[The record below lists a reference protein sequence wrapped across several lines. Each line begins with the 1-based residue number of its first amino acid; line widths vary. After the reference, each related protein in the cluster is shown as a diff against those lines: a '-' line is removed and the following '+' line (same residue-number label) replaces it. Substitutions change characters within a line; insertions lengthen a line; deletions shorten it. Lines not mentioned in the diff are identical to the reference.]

1 MRNHWMQ
8 SAPARRWVIAA
19 LFIVLT
25 VLYGE
30 LCLQQSNR
38 TPDLGLQIAFRGEQL
53 VVSKVQPAGLS
64 WAAGIRPGDQ
74 IITPIRS
81 SNLGPQPLTPAE
93 LIVVT
98 ASGEQRTVSITPPP
112 ASETIYRRVSFF
124 TIATFFVVV
133 GTFVFVLG
141 SPGAGPIL
149 LLGVSGT
156 ATTGLLSAIA
166 TPTGAAWA
174 LAGVNIS
181 LVTFSITLFLL
192 FVTFSYPTLD
202 QVRWRFILSACAG
215 TTVLLL
221 VGYAVSV
228 LGDGSRYDQFRPWLF
243 GCVFLY
249 LIGTC
254 VLSLGAL
261 VRQNQRHSEYVAL
274 RLAVLGVCAGVAP
287 FALLVLLPDALGLN
301 FSVTPEFAATSLVA
315 LPLSLALAV
324 LTQQRLF
331 GIERFARRSVV
342 ALFVWGALL
351 VTYGLALDGLRQQF
365 PPSTGIVGEFINTT
379 TFQIAIVAGSFP
391 LVQHALRRWLER
403 RVFHAGVPPSVQ
415 LQQLRNALIQTNNI
429 DSIASIALPMISSA
443 LRVPKVLLELTLKQ
457 GTMHVYNW
465 PERTEPV
472 LMRQASNV
480 DSKHHCGQ
488 QFVLS
493 AQGEQLGFLY
503 LESRQQTQDWSP
515 EAVKFVDGLLPL
527 LAVTIHNALLL
538 ERLQQQVVLL
548 GERERD
554 LARLSAQ
561 LLQTQEDERRRLAFD
576 LHDDSLQRA
585 IVLERALAEAPQTQ
599 QIQDWKQAVSDISIS
614 LRAVC
619 ASLRPAMLDDLGF
632 LPALSRLVYE
642 VRARSELEVDVRVD
656 ETVEKLLLTTELS
669 VALFRVAQEALNNA
683 AKHAQA
689 THVFIT
695 LTSSDTHV
703 ELQVADNGHGFP
715 QVGQSQQRQCFG
727 IAGMRERLRPF
738 GGNLQIFE
746 ERSGGTTVIA
756 TVPMQQ
762 EDEGRESAD
771 TTLAHPHR

>member
-1 MRNHWMQ
+1 MQ
-8 SAPARRWVIAA
+8 SAPPRRWIIAA

-38 TPDLGLQIAFRGEQL
+38 MPDLGLQTAFRGEQL
-53 VVSKVQPAGLS
+53 VVSKVQPAGLA

-74 IITPIRS
+74 VITSVRS
-81 SNLGPQPLTPAE
+81 SNSETQPRTPAA
-93 LIVVT
+93 LTVLT
-98 ASGEQRTVSITPPP
+98 ASGEQRTVSATPLP
-112 ASETIYRRVSFF
+112 ASETLYRRVSFLI
-124 TIATFFVVV
+124 IATFFVIV

-141 SPGAGPIL
+141 SSGAGPVL

-192 FVTFSYPTLD
+192 FVTFSYPTLE

-215 TTVLLL
+215 TAVLLL
-221 VGYAVSV
+221 AGYAVSV
-228 LGDGSRYDQFRPWLF
+228 WGDGSRYDQFRPWLF

-261 VRQNQRHSEYVAL
+261 VRQNQRRSEYVAL
-274 RLAVLGVCAGVAP
+274 RLAVLGACAGVAP
-287 FALLVLLPDALGLN
+287 FALLVLLPDALGLDL
-301 FSVTPEFAATSLVA
+301 SITPEFAATSLVA

-342 ALFVWGALL
+342 ALTVWGALL
-351 VTYGLALDGLRQQF
+351 VSYGLALDGLRQQF
-365 PPSTGIVGEFINTT
+365 LPSAGFVGEVINTT

-391 LVQHALRRWLER
+391 VVQHVLRRWLER
-403 RVFHAGVPPSVQ
+403 RVFQAGGHPLVQ
-415 LQQLRNALIQTNNI
+415 LQQLRNAIIQTNNI
-429 DSIASIALPMISSA
+429 DSIASIALPLISSA
-443 LRVPKVLLELTLKQ
+443 LHVPKVSLELTLKQ

-465 PERTEPV
+465 PNGTEPSQ
-472 LMRQASNV
+472 LRQAPDV
-480 DSKHHCGQ
+480 DSKPNHWQ
-488 QFVLS
+488 QFALY
-493 AQGEQLGFLY
+493 AQGEKLGLLY
-503 LESRQQTQDWSP
+503 LESRQPPQDWSP
-515 EAVKFVDGLLPL
+515 EAVEFVDGLLPL

-585 IVLERALAEAPQTQ
+585 IVLERALAEAPRTH
-599 QIQDWKQAVSDISIS
+599 QIQNWQQAVSDISTS

-619 ASLRPAMLDDLGF
+619 ASLQPAMLDDLGL

-642 VRARSELEVDVRVD
+642 VRARSDLEVDLRVD
-656 ETVEKLLLTTELS
+656 ETVEKLPLTTELS

-683 AKHAQA
+683 VKHAQA

-727 IAGMRERLRPF
+727 IAGMHERLRPF

-746 ERSGGTTVIA
+746 GRSGGTTVIA
-756 TVPMQQ
+756 IVPMQ
-762 EDEGRESAD
+762 EESDDHESAD
-771 TTLAHPHR
+771 AILAHPHR